1 MPKKPRKWAKIV
13 PGHLYG
19 WKKDQSDSTR
29 HRILNNAVK
38 KDSYATIVRRLN
50 QLKNVTKD
58 RETKSIVKKD
68 MGYLKKKY
76 KKWPKH

>member
-1 MPKKPRKWAKIV
+1 MPRKPRKWATIV

-19 WKKDQSDSTR
+19 WKKDLSDMAR

-58 RETKSIVKKD
+58 KETKSVAAKD
-68 MGYLKKKY
+68 MEYLKKKF
-76 KKWPKH
+76 KK

>member
-1 MPKKPRKWAKIV
+1 MPRKPRKWAKIV

-19 WKKDQSDSTR
+19 WKKEQSDMSR

-38 KDSYATIVRRLN
+38 KDGYATIVRRLN

-58 RETKSIVKKD
+58 RQTKSAAAKD
-68 MGYLKKKY
+68 MEYLKKKFRTQ
-76 KKWPKH
+76 K

>member
-1 MPKKPRKWAKIV
+1 MPSRKWARIV

-19 WKKDQSDSTR
+19 WKKDQSDLTR
-29 HRILNNAVK
+29 RRILNKAVK

-58 RETKSIVKKD
+58 RQTKSIATKD
-68 MGYLKKKY
+68 MEYLKKKY
-76 KKWPKH
+76 RKSS

>member
-1 MPKKPRKWAKIV
+1 MTSKRKWAKVV

-19 WKKDQSDSTR
+19 WKKSQSDSTR
-29 HRILNNAVK
+29 QKILNAAVK

-50 QLKNVTKD
+50 QLRNLTKD
-58 RETKSIVKKD
+58 RQTKSVIRKD

-76 KKWPKH
+76 RP